1 MMAPVVSKSGIGTT
15 LPTISLL
22 IAAFISG
29 LYWLPLRQ
37 VERAGIS
44 GLWATMAIAVIAGIP
59 LLLPLLRRRS
69 ISDWRDLAL
78 IGILVGG
85 AYAFY
90 AASLMLTEVVRAVLL
105 FYIAPV
111 WSTALEILVLHQ
123 TLTRRRIASLVLGLA
138 GLIVILSAGADF
150 SSIFSV
156 MNAGDALA
164 LASGLSWSIGL
175 LVIFRRSDL
184 PTSDQI
190 AGQAAGAVLVALAVG
205 AIGLTGTPPPS
216 LDTMLGALPWVLFV
230 ALLLTVPLWCLSL
243 WASRHLPP
251 ARATL
256 LFMIEVCVG
265 IGSAAIL
272 SGQPFGW
279 HEAMGTLL
287 VLAAAGVELISNRVP
302 SPQPVS

>member
-1 MMAPVVSKSGIGTT
+1 MAQGFSKITGGTAG
-15 LPTISLL
+15 PTISLL

-44 GLWATMAIAVIAGIP
+44 GLWATMTIALLAGIP
-59 LLLPLLRRRS
+59 LLLPLLRRRTL
-69 ISDWRDLAL
+69 SDWRDLAL

-90 AASLMLTEVVRAVLL
+90 AASLVLTDVVRAVLL

-111 WSTALEILVLHQ
+111 WGTVLEILVLRQ
-123 TLTRRRIASLVLGLA
+123 SLTRQRIASLMLGIS
-138 GLIVILSAGADF
+138 GLIVILGAGADL
-150 SSIFSV
+150 SSLASV
-156 MNAGDALA
+156 MNWGDALA
-164 LASGLSWSIGL
+164 LASGLIWSIGL

-184 PTSDQI
+184 PTVDQV
-190 AGQAAGAVLVALAVG
+190 AAQAAGAVMVAVIVAS
-205 AIGLTGTPPPS
+205 IGLSGSPPPS
-216 LDTMLGALPWVLFV
+216 IDTVIAALPWLLFV
-230 ALLLTVPLWCLSL
+230 ALLLTIPLWCLSL

-256 LFMIEVCVG
+256 LFMVEVCVG
-265 IGSAAIL
+265 IVSAAVL

-279 HEAMGTLL
+279 HEAVGTIL
-287 VLAAAGVELISNRVP
+287 VLAAAGVELNFHTVP
-302 SPQPVS
+302 A